1 MNGVLNDIDN
11 SEQQF
16 LFPLSGCSPSSS
28 CSSVDCRHKSFS
40 RSTFPYLLLHF
51 FFWIVVAVAAVAAA
65 LVVQVFLFALIS
77 SPPVGERVDAV
88 FLDQNSKWNVTC
100 PFLVALC
107 R

>member
-1 MNGVLNDIDN
+1 MLVRRLPTQGIFKVDI
-11 SEQQF
+11 S
-16 LFPLSGCSPSSS
+16 LS
-28 CSSVDCRHKSFS
+28 F
-40 RSTFPYLLLHF
+40 LHF

-65 LVVQVFLFALIS
+65 LVVEAFFFALIS

-88 FLDQNSKWNVTC
+88 FLDQNSKWNVAC